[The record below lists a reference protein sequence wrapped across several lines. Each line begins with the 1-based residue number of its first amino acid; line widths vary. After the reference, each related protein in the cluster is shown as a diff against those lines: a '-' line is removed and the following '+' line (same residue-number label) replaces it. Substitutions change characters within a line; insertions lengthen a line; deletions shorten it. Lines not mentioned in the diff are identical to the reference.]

1 MCFVDHYFSFCS
13 FLLVIVLSGLFRF
26 TAFNYHILIFKLSAN
41 IHIGFL
47 QTNLFAT
54 GLLLASE
61 KFDANICVS

>member
-1 MCFVDHYFSFCS
+1 LYYLAFLDLRLLITTSLSSSF
-13 FLLVIVLSGLFRF
+13 
-26 TAFNYHILIFKLSAN
+26 SAN